1 MTRQQLKYRLDSY
14 SSVLDLEEAMNK
26 IERTF
31 EEAGLSIENITS
43 ILIYHRDNELEFSFL
58 TKPSSD
64 IHVYFELNN

>member
-14 SSVLDLEEAMNK
+14 SKVLDIDEAIDK

-43 ILIYHRDNELEFSFL
+43 ILIYYREQELEFSFV
-58 TKPSSD
+58 TKPMSD
-64 IHVYFELNN
+64 IHVYFDLNN

>member
-14 SSVLDLEEAMNK
+14 SKVLDIDEAIDK

-31 EEAGLSIENITS
+31 EEAGLLIENITS

>member
-14 SSVLDLEEAMNK
+14 SKVLDIDEAIDK

-43 ILIYHRDNELEFSFL
+43 ILIYHRDNELEFNFL

>member
-14 SSVLDLEEAMNK
+14 SDVLDIDEAVDK

-43 ILIYHRDNELEFSFL
+43 ILIYYREQELEFSFV
-58 TKPSSD
+58 TKPMSD
-64 IHVYFELNN
+64 IHVYFDLNN